1 VGRDMGSIY
10 PAEVLLACPFC
21 RELFDGNER
30 RTCSVC
36 GVPLVAWKK
45 LAPAGPAFRA
55 PRPGARDG
63 AIASIEDDDE
73 LSDPPEY
80 RPLPILYA
88 RRGRALLIGL
98 GALGLL
104 AFFLPWVHLTMPD
117 TVDYSGFAL
126 SRRLGW
132 TWGAA
137 VAWFVLLP
145 TVFTRRSIVQ
155 MRGARV
161 AGAFL
166 SAIPGLT
173 AAILLLRPPHG
184 AHGVP
189 LRFMFGAGLYA
200 SLLLSVAG
208 VVVAL
213 FFGGRADDIRLDRGS
228 SEGKLVH

>member
-1 VGRDMGSIY
+1 
-10 PAEVLLACPFC
+10 VLLACPFC
-21 RELFDGNER
+21 RELFDRSER
-30 RTCSVC
+30 NTCSVC
-36 GVPLVAWKK
+36 GVPLVPWKK
-45 LAPAGPAFRA
+45 LARPSFGAPTFRGPASQSTGGRA
-55 PRPGARDG
+55 ARKALAGGASVD
-63 AIASIEDDDE
+63 DDDE
-73 LSDPPEY
+73 FLDPPQY
-80 RPLPILYA
+80 RPLPLLSMG
-88 RRGRALLIGL
+88 RGRGLLMGV
-98 GALGLL
+98 AVLGLV
-104 AFFLPWVHLTMPD
+104 AFFVPWVHLTMPD

-161 AGAFL
+161 AAAFL
-166 SAIPGLT
+166 SAIPGIT

-189 LRFMFGAGLYA
+189 LRFVFGAGLYA
-200 SLLLSVAG
+200 SLALSVAG
-208 VVVAL
+208 VVL
-213 FFGGRADDIRLDRGS
+213 GILFGGRTDDIRLDRGS

>member
-1 VGRDMGSIY
+1 MGSIY
-10 PAEVLLACPFC
+10 PAHVLLACPFC
-21 RELFDGNER
+21 RELFDRSER
-30 RTCSVC
+30 STCSLC
-36 GVPLVAWKK
+36 GVPLVPWKK
-45 LAPAGPAFRA
+45 LAPAGPSFRA
-55 PRPGARDG
+55 VRDRTAAARR
-63 AIASIEDDDE
+63 ASVEDDE
-73 LSDPPEY
+73 EFLDPPEH
-80 RPLPILYA
+80 RPLPIFYVG
-88 RRGRALLIGL
+88 RGRALLMAVA
-98 GALGLL
+98 ALGLV
-104 AFFLPWVHLTMPD
+104 AFFVPWVHLTMPD

-161 AGAFL
+161 AAAFL
-166 SAIPGLT
+166 SAIPGIT

-189 LRFMFGAGLYA
+189 LRFVFGVGLYA
-200 SLLLSVAG
+200 SLALSVAG
-208 VVVAL
+208 VVLGVL
-213 FFGGRADDIRLDRGS
+213 FGGRVDDIRLDRGS